1 MTYASGLSTLLFPR
15 SVYETKAVIIAM
27 IITAVVSI
35 SVTIFCFQTKVR
47 VWGWGASLATPHP
60 LYLYNLALQAWPC
73 SRPAT
78 AQTTLHQG
86 FPSETPIPFPTYL
99 HLRNSS
105 LQVPRMSW
113 LLRSLLGGSTGVS
126 WSGSWGSLAG
136 RLVVTLI

>member
-60 LYLYNLALQAWPC
+60 LYLYNLALQPWPC
-73 SRPAT
+73 SRPAM
-78 AQTTLHQG
+78 AQTALHQG
-86 FPSETPIPFPTYL
+86 FPSETPIPFPFYR
-99 HLRNSS
+99 HLQDSS
-105 LQVPRMSW
+105 LQ
-113 LLRSLLGGSTGVS
+113 RSLECHGYYG
-126 WSGSWGSLAG
+126 AF
-136 RLVVTLI
+136 